1 MKDVVLFF
9 FTAMYD
15 FDDIAC
21 IAIMFVTGFFVCTNI
36 ALSNQWLKVM
46 SSSELYESTQI
57 FVTFEELLGFGMGV
71 DLS

>member
-36 ALSNQWLKVM
+36 ALSNQWLRV
-46 SSSELYESTQI
+46 TI
-57 FVTFEELLGFGMGV
+57 FLPRFALEFSV
-71 DLS
+71 SRK